1 MTSPQDES
9 HGTPITRH
17 PDLVAMGQRYAGKL
31 AGPQMVASEGLL
43 MLAGAYAAISP
54 WVVGFAGRAP
64 GLAVNDVIL
73 GLIVAAMGLGLMGTP
88 ERSGGL
94 SWTATP
100 IGIWVLISTW
110 IVPARGTI
118 TAGLVWSNVVVG
130 AVMIILGLSVA
141 GFVLTRKP
149 PVTE

>member
-9 HGTPITRH
+9 HIAQH
-17 PDLVAMGQRYAGKL
+17 PDLVAIGQRYAGKL
-31 AGPQMVASEGLL
+31 GGPQIVTSEGLL

-64 GLAVNDVIL
+64 GLAINDVIL
-73 GLIVAAMGLGLMGTP
+73 GLIVVLMGLGVMGTP
-88 ERSGGL
+88 ERGSGL
-94 SWTATP
+94 SWTAVP

-110 IVPARGTI
+110 IVTPRGAV

-130 AVMIILGLSVA
+130 ALMIIFGLSVT
-141 GFVLTRKP
+141 GFVLATRRSL
-149 PVTE
+149 TE